1 MNEGPIVPSFLIKSY
16 TKMSKIITKIN
27 ELTESSSI
35 LIIGKGKTVGKAIS
49 ISEILVNEYP
59 RWEKGAI
66 EIFSEN
72 DEGYFTGCSFLLI
85 GTRKNTSCISIKLMQ
100 VNEAVTDDVELP
112 KNKKIE
118 AERSGL

>member
-72 DEGYFTGCSFLLI
+72 DEGYFKMFYSFLLI
-85 GTRKNTSCISIKLMQ
+85 STNTVQ
-100 VNEAVTDDVELP
+100 G
-112 KNKKIE
+112 KILH
-118 AERSGL
+118 ASVLN